1 MGKIAVPVAGAKKKK
16 KDVLGGKGRKKLE
29 VEC

>member
-1 MGKIAVPVAGAKKKK
+1 MGKIAVPVAGAKK